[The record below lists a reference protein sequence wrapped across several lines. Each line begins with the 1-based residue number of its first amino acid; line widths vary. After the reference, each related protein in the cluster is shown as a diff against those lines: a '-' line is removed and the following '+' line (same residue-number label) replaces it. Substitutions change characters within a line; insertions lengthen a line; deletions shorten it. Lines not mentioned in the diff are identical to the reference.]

1 MKKVIRSCFSFFL
14 QQFNHITISMALSK
28 ASKTKQLANLKTTL
42 KNAKSVVVADY
53 TGLSVNLT
61 NDLRKKLAESNADLT
76 VAKNSLIELA
86 LREEK
91 IDGETPFVGQ
101 TAIITA
107 SGDALA
113 PIKGLFEFIKEFNLP
128 KVKLGFM
135 DGKTLTGNDVE
146 MLSKIPSREVLIGR
160 MLGSLMSP
168 ISGTV
173 NVLSGLE
180 KKLVYALNAI
190 VSSRA

>member
-1 MKKVIRSCFSFFL
+1 
-14 QQFNHITISMALSK
+14 MALSK
-28 ASKTKQLANLKTTL
+28 ENKTKQLANLKATL
-42 KNAKSVVVADY
+42 KTAKSVVVADY
-53 TGLSVNLT
+53 TGLSVNQT
-61 NDLRKKLAESNADLT
+61 NDLRKKLAESQADLT

-107 SGDALA
+107 GDDALA
-113 PIKGLFEFIKEFNLP
+113 PLKSLFEFIKEFGLP

-135 DGKTLTGNDVE
+135 DGKTLTSSDVE
-146 MLSKIPSREVLIGR
+146 VLSKIPSKEILIGK

-173 NVLSGLE
+173 NVLAGLE
-180 KKLVYALNAI
+180 RKLVYAVSAI
-190 VSSRA
+190 ANKKV